1 MIRQEYENVYDH
13 PEVILDKCSSKNYD
27 YSMYSSMFSKYNLE
41 KCVEPEIC
49 DYKYRVNDCIKVVY
63 HNKKDDKYAKTIY
76 QKLTEEED
84 ASGKF
89 DLNKFPINGHEG
101 NWIPM
106 QIYDYDGNIVRDYN
120 KGKVIGRN
128 NGNLIYDGVPSSIP
142 TYYSDIFGL
151 KSKKSQ
157 KIGFGPKNGSKQKNG
172 SNQKKSR
179 KPKPKKSR
187 KNKNKSNK
195 KKVK

>member
-1 MIRQEYENVYDH
+1 MIRQEYENVHDQ
-13 PEVILDKCSSKNYD
+13 PEVILDKCYRNSYD
-27 YSMYSSMFSKYNLE
+27 YTGFSEYNPE
-41 KCVEPEIC
+41 KCIEPEIC
-49 DYKYRVNDCIKVVY
+49 DYKYRVKDCIKVVY
-63 HNKKDDKYAKTIY
+63 HNKKYDKYAKTIY

-89 DLNKFPINGHEG
+89 DLNKSSIIGHEG

-120 KGKVIGRN
+120 KGKVIERSSDGS
-128 NGNLIYDGVPSSIP
+128 LIYDGLPSSIP
-142 TYYSDIFGL
+142 TYHSDIFGL
-151 KSKKSQ
+151 KSKK
-157 KIGFGPKNGSKQKNG
+157 GG
-172 SNQKKSR
+172 KKSR
-179 KPKPKKSR
+179 KTKRKK